1 MKIVNYKSGLGN
13 QVFYYLLGLYL
24 QDRFP
29 DDPIYGFYNPKW
41 LTKHSGLELDYAFD
55 VKLPPETA
63 WSKVAANWARIGS
76 HFFKNLRVTDETFNE
91 NALFFDGWWQD
102 KKFFLENL
110 HKIKFRERTLSSKNA
125 ELIDQI
131 TSSQSVSIHIRRG
144 DYLAPEHINEFG
156 GICTEKY
163 YDESIRIV
171 LSQCDN
177 PIFFVFS
184 NDIEWVKKNMKIP
197 SPIYVDNNTGI
208 DSYMDMYLMSRCKT
222 NIIANSS
229 FSYWGAMLN
238 INKPHLVLYP
248 RKWSN
253 SKTPN
258 IFPQNWIGL

>member
-24 QDRFP
+24 QDRCP
-29 DDPIYGFYNPKW
+29 NERIYGFYNPKW

-55 VKLPPETA
+55 VELPTQTI
-63 WSKVAANWARIGS
+63 WSKIAANWARIGS
-76 HFFKNLRVTDETFNE
+76 RFLKNIRVNDETFNE
-91 NALFFDGWWQD
+91 KALFFDGWWQD
-102 KKFFLENL
+102 KKFFLGNL
-110 HKIKFRERTLSSKNA
+110 NKIKFRERPLSYKNI
-125 ELIDQI
+125 ELIKQI

-156 GICTEKY
+156 GICTENY
-163 YDESIRIV
+163 YSESIRIV
-171 LSQCDN
+171 LSRYEN
-177 PIFFVFS
+177 PTFFVFS
-184 NDIEWVKKNMKIP
+184 NDIEWVKNNMNIHNP
-197 SPIYVDNNTGI
+197 VYVDNNTGI
-208 DSYMDMYLMSRCKT
+208 DSYMDMYLMSRCKA

-238 INKPHLVLYP
+238 NNSPQLVLYP

-253 SKTPN
+253 SKTPD